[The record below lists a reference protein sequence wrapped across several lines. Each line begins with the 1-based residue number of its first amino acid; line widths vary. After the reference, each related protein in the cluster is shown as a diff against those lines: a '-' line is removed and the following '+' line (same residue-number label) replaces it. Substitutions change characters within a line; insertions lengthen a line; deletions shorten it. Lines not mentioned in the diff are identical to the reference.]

1 MSKQVFFLFV
11 LMGLPVSVVSKGI
24 VRSKIKKK
32 IETLY
37 PKVYFVK
44 TLKIPEE
51 YIKGFQYY
59 LIENTSFV
67 RVLNTNNNGS
77 TTFLMV

>member
-1 MSKQVFFLFV
+1 M
-11 LMGLPVSVVSKGI
+11 
-24 VRSKIKKK
+24 
-32 IETLY
+32 ETLY